1 MNDLTILLS
10 VVLASG
16 GVTTL
21 IMSGIKK
28 LYAKIGELPAGL
40 QQIIVGV
47 IAFGVIKLSTILGIP
62 IPLDPSHWT
71 VDVINSILAALT
83 AFGLHNLKKTHS

>member
-28 LYAKIGELPAGL
+28 LYAKIDTFPAAV
-40 QQIIVGV
+40 QQIIVGL
-47 IAFGVIKLSTILGIP
+47 IAFGTIKLSVILGIP
-62 IPLDPSHWT
+62 IPADPSHWT

-83 AFGLHNLKKTHS
+83 ALGLHNLRKSNS